1 MKLRAILFAA
11 APPDDAQRARFEAFL
26 NNKYGDVELEFRK
39 STLYPGGFRL
49 EVGSEIYDW
58 SISGR
63 FRQLRDVL
71 TEVPDENGNIV
82 PLLRESVRNW
92 TPRVVAEEIG
102 TVLSVG
108 DGIATVGGLPGAEYG
123 EILLFADGTR
133 GMVQDLS
140 RETVGCILF
149 GDDGQVEEGSAVRRT
164 KKRAGVPVGEQFLG
178 RVVNALGD
186 PVDGK
191 GEIAE
196 SGYRPIE
203 TPAPSII
210 DRQPVK
216 QPMETGLIAID
227 SMFPIGRGQRELIIG
242 DRQTG
247 KTAIA
252 VDTILNQ
259 KGEDVICIYVSI
271 GQKASSLAKTVNT
284 LRNGGAM
291 DYTCIVCST
300 ADDSVP
306 MQYIAPYSGC
316 ALAEYFMY
324 QIGRASCRER
334 V

>member
-82 PLLRESVRNW
+82 PLLKESVRNW

-133 GMVQDLS
+133 GMVQDLN

-164 KKRAGVPVGEQFLG
+164 KKRAGVPVG
-178 RVVNALGD
+178 
-186 PVDGK
+186 
-191 GEIAE
+191 
-196 SGYRPIE
+196 
-203 TPAPSII
+203 
-210 DRQPVK
+210 
-216 QPMETGLIAID
+216 
-227 SMFPIGRGQRELIIG
+227 
-242 DRQTG
+242 
-247 KTAIA
+247 
-252 VDTILNQ
+252 
-259 KGEDVICIYVSI
+259 
-271 GQKASSLAKTVNT
+271 
-284 LRNGGAM
+284 
-291 DYTCIVCST
+291 
-300 ADDSVP
+300 
-306 MQYIAPYSGC
+306 
-316 ALAEYFMY
+316 
-324 QIGRASCRER
+324 
-334 V
+334 